1 VIPSNSATFRCHSKS
16 LHPRETPFSASG
28 TLESPIP
35 LRFWPKGF
43 SITASLLSHLI
54 PSVSGAQGSQLK
66 SPKSRFLTPTVPII
80 GIMGPVQMDK
90 NRHVTAFYFCNFF
103 KRPSRGPNRESLGGE
118 RAGERGAVLCL
129 LPSGS
134 TLRAS
139 PPARCRFL
147 LKDRPSEEHSSRIH
161 RGKEKVSFLRT
172 GSLAPLQLAAKDERA
187 ELHLGRSPAGKKSL
201 IAARAGARRS
211 AEARSLHC

>member
-1 VIPSNSATFRCHSKS
+1 
-16 LHPRETPFSASG
+16 
-28 TLESPIP
+28 
-35 LRFWPKGF
+35 
-43 SITASLLSHLI
+43 
-54 PSVSGAQGSQLK
+54 
-66 SPKSRFLTPTVPII
+66 
-80 GIMGPVQMDK
+80 
-90 NRHVTAFYFCNFF
+90 HVTAFYFCNFF

-201 IAARAGARRS
+201 IAARAGARKLVCGRCRGLATHNPRLLDRRVRHPVRASALPSGRS
-211 AEARSLHC
+211 KHHPKTRKRRPLSAATVFHGRA